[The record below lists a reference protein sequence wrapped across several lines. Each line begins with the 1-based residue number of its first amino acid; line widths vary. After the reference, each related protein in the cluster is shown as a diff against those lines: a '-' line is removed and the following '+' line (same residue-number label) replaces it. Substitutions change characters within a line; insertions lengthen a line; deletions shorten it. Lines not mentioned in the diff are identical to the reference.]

1 MEYKFGYQISD
12 LNDGI
17 VHIGYRNV
25 NIQQVQENLNRS
37 KSEITEIM
45 STKKIERVQEKEKK

>member
-1 MEYKFGYQISD
+1 MLD
-12 LNDGI
+12 
-17 VHIGYRNV
+17 RNV
-25 NIQQVQENLNRS
+25 NIQQVQKNLNRS